1 MNEQMNKWTNERMN
15 EWTNER
21 MNGWTNE
28 RTNIEWIN
36 ERMSEW
42 TNEQWIVHLYFVLY
56 FVKPSLIAEQWI
68 LTAKYPNMDW
78 IHQTMI
84 SLKIS
89 PLTLSLLSLSLDV
102 KEIVINWIVIVW
114 QGLVIIN
121 LNFITHLNLL
131 MAEPSAHVC
140 IKLNNYLVWA
150 NQLFGW
156 HIKVK

>member
-1 MNEQMNKWTNERMN
+1 MNEWTNERMN
-15 EWTNER
+15 EWTNELTNER
-21 MNGWTNE
+21 MNEWTNE
-28 RTNIEWIN
+28 RTNERLNEWMN
-36 ERMSEW
+36 ERMNDW
-42 TNEQWIVHLYFVLY
+42 TNENLCKLY

-121 LNFITHLNLL
+121 LNFITHLNLS

>member
-1 MNEQMNKWTNERMN
+1 MYVCMYEWIYEWMYEWMDNWTNERMN
-15 EWTNER
+15 DWTNE
-21 MNGWTNE
+21 N
-28 RTNIEWIN
+28 
-36 ERMSEW
+36 
-42 TNEQWIVHLYFVLY
+42 LCKLY

-68 LTAKYPNMDW
+68 LTAKYPNTDW

-131 MAEPSAHVC
+131 MAEPSAHVY